1 MIESIG
7 YTDDG
12 FVWMKINFE
21 VNGDMNSMVV
31 TMSQDKARQVSEMLI
46 LATTEADAKHRMM
59 MQ

>member
-12 FVWMKINFE
+12 FVWMRILFDI
-21 VNGDMNSMVV
+21 NGDQNCMIITV
-31 TMSQDKARQVSEMLI
+31 TQDKAREISNMLV
-46 LATTEADAKHRMM
+46 LASDEAKRKV

>member
-12 FVWMKINFE
+12 FVWMRILFDINGE
-21 VNGDMNSMVV
+21 QNCMIITV
-31 TMSQDKARQVSEMLI
+31 TQDKAREISDMLV
-46 LATTEADAKHRMM
+46 LASDEAKRKV

>member
-12 FVWMKINFE
+12 FVWMRILFEINGE
-21 VNGDMNSMVV
+21 QNCMIV
-31 TMSQDKARQVSEMLI
+31 TVTQDKAKEISDMLV
-46 LATTEADAKHRMM
+46 LAVEEAKHKV

>member
-12 FVWMKINFE
+12 FVWMKILFE
-21 VNGDMNSMVV
+21 INGDKNCMIITV
-31 TMSQDKARQVSEMLI
+31 TQDKAREISDMLV
-46 LATTEADAKHRMM
+46 LASDEAKRKV